1 MVGKMSLLKYLT
13 SNWLGLVFLL
23 QMFLLAMQL
32 HVIWP
37 PEIRLFGPVT
47 AYTGIFSYHM
57 HVEFLW
63 LGCLVQSRLCAC
75 SRQTF
80 FVLMVMDGDFPANVT
95 LITFVT
101 PAIAIGPINVPIQPK

>member
-37 PEIRLFGPVT
+37 PEIRLFGPGT
-47 AYTGIFSYHM
+47 AYASIFSYHKQL
-57 HVEFLW
+57 EFFW
-63 LGCLVQSRLCAC
+63 PGCWAQKSYLRSLQPN
-75 SRQTF
+75 F
-80 FVLMVMDGDFPANVT
+80 FVLMFMDGDFPANVT